1 MSEPATYIC
10 RLFHRDRPFEPLE
23 SRLFAQGH
31 MTIGRDPAA
40 DWRIEDADGVLSR
53 IHCTLRIDAGQVWL
67 QDDSTN
73 GTFLD
78 CGVRVGNHEAFPL
91 EDRQSIHLGAFSIL
105 IERMSDDVRPDTFST
120 NLHVPLS
127 AAPAQVP
134 AGWTDA
140 AATRARHPDASLID
154 AFCEGAK
161 LDISALSSE
170 DPADLMRRVGAIY
183 QQTILGLAT
192 LMAERTRV
200 KSEHDL
206 ERTTI
211 HARRNNPFKWSP
223 TRRLAQDLLKAQTG
237 AFLQDAEAVRAS
249 FEDLSRH
256 MAAVAV
262 GADAAIE
269 VVINTLSPDAIEVEA
284 RRQPTLLRGRA
295 VACWDEHNRRHAA
308 LTDGEGE
315 ATVKQAFAQAYSRSV
330 SQS

>member
-1 MSEPATYIC
+1 MSDPMPYIC
-10 RLFHRDRPFEPLE
+10 RLFHRDRPFEPIE
-23 SRLFAQGH
+23 SRIFAQGR
-31 MTIGRDPAA
+31 MTIGRDSAA
-40 DWRIEDADGVLSR
+40 DWRIDDAEGVLSR
-53 IHCTLRIDAGQVWL
+53 IHCTLRIDEGQVWL

-78 CGVRVGNHEAFPL
+78 HGVRAGKDEAVAL

-127 AAPAQVP
+127 AAPAKVP
-134 AGWTDA
+134 EGWTDL
-140 AATRARHPDASLID
+140 ATTRGPHPDASLID

-161 LDISALSSE
+161 LDASALSSE

-183 QQTILGLAT
+183 QQTVLGLAT
-192 LMAERTRV
+192 LMADRTRM
-200 KSEHDL
+200 KGEHDL

-211 HARRNNPFKWSP
+211 NARRNNPFKWSP
-223 TRRLAQDLLKAQTG
+223 TRRLAQDLLKAQNG
-237 AFLQDAEAVRAS
+237 AFLSDAEAVRAS

-269 VVINTLSPDAIEVEA
+269 VVVNTLSPGDIEVEA
-284 RRQPTLLRGRA
+284 RRQASLLRGRA
-295 VACWDEHNRRHAA
+295 VACWDVHNRRHAA
-308 LTDGEGE
+308 LSDGEG
-315 ATVKQAFAQAYSRSV
+315 AASVKQAFAQAYGRSV
-330 SQS
+330 SQT